1 MIRERRIFPYKK
13 RKGEAMDNY
22 LIYTDSAADMPQ
34 HIYSDYDIR
43 VIPMEYLVNGK
54 VYKFYTNSPDHD
66 KECDALFEAQKNN
79 ADVSTTQIT
88 PYVYVEEW
96 TPQLEAGNDILYICF
111 SSGISS
117 TYDNAVNAAN
127 QLREEFP
134 DRKIEV
140 VDSLAATQGLGVFV
154 TTALINRANGMSLE
168 DNAAWLLEKRKY
180 LCHRFMVGD
189 LHYLKK
195 GGRISAASA
204 TIGSM
209 LSIKPLLIIND
220 EGKLEVYDKP
230 RGEKMAIKRLVEST
244 KKEFGVE
251 GVPKIIYV
259 GHTSRYEDVKE
270 VVKQVKAA
278 VDPDTIVE
286 YCNLSPIIGSHVG
299 PSFFSICSWGF
310 HRKEQK

>member
-1 MIRERRIFPYKK
+1 
-13 RKGEAMDNY
+13 MDNY

-34 HIYSDYDIR
+34 HIYSDYDVRI
-43 VIPMEYLVNGK
+43 IPMEYLVNGK

-66 KECDALFEAQKNN
+66 KECDALFEAQKND

-117 TYDNAVNAAN
+117 TYDNAVNAVN
-127 QLREEFP
+127 QLKEEFP
-134 DRKIEV
+134 DRKIIAI
-140 VDSLAATQGLGVFV
+140 DSLSATQGLGVLV
-154 TTALINRANGMSLE
+154 TAALINRANGMSID
-168 DNAAWLLEKRKY
+168 DNADWINEKKMFVG
-180 LCHRFMVGD
+180 HRFMVGD

-195 GGRISAASA
+195 GGRVSAASA
-204 TIGSM
+204 AIGSM

-230 RGEKMAIKRLVEST
+230 RGEKMAVKRLVEGH
-244 KKEFGVE
+244 KNEMGVD

-259 GHTSRYEDVKE
+259 GHTSRYDDVKE
-270 VVKQVKAA
+270 VVRQVKEA
-278 VDPDTIVE
+278 VGPDYIVE
-286 YCNLSPIIGSHVG
+286 STNLSPIIGAHVG
-299 PSFFSICSWGF
+299 PSFFSVCGF
-310 HRKEQK
+310 TRHRKNQK